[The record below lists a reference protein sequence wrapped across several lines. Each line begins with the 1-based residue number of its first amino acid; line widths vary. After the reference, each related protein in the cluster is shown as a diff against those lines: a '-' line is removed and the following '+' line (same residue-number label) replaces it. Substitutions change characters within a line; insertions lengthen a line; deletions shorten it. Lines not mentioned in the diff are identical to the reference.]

1 MAAKFGTSGL
11 RGLVEELDDGTAAA
25 YTIAFLR
32 HLKASGL
39 IAEGD
44 PVFVG
49 QDLRPSSAEIAAQC
63 MAAIEDEKLDPVD
76 CGALPTPAL
85 AIHAMARKAASIMI
99 TGSHIPADRNGVKFY
114 RPDGEIDKDDE
125 AAMIASVGD
134 VDKAALR
141 WTPHHKPTDEEAQA
155 RANFVAR
162 YAGFLAE
169 GCLVGRRIGIYEHS
183 SVIRSVLSDILAP
196 SGAEIIPVGHS
207 ETFIPVDTEA
217 VSDQTRAR
225 IRVWVER
232 YGLDAL
238 VSADGDGDRPLV
250 ADETGEVVRGDVLGL
265 VVARLLEAD
274 SIVTPVTSNSGI
286 EARVEAGVRR
296 TKVGSP
302 YVIADM
308 AAAGDAGA
316 ERVIGFEANG
326 GVLTGSKI
334 AFGKAELSA
343 LPTRDS
349 VLPIVSALAVSLG
362 SGLTLSALV
371 EGLAL
376 PVAASGRIEN
386 FATEKGKA
394 LVAILS
400 SDEAERGDFLAP
412 IGSAVFVDTK
422 DGLRMT
428 LADGRILHLRP
439 SGNAPEMR
447 IYSEA
452 ATEDDALA
460 LIEATRDRIMSS

>member
-11 RGLVEELDDGTAAA
+11 RGLVGELDDGTAAA
-25 YTIAFLR
+25 YTTAFLR
-32 HLKASGL
+32 HLRASGS
-39 IAEGD
+39 IADGD

-49 QDLRPSSAEIAAQC
+49 QDLRPSSAEIAAHC
-63 MAAIEDEKLDPVD
+63 MAAIEDEKLEPVD
-76 CGALPTPAL
+76 CGTLPTPAL
-85 AIHAMARKAASIMI
+85 AVHAMARKAASIMI

-114 RPDGEIDKDDE
+114 RPDGEIDKGDE
-125 AAMIASVGD
+125 AAMTASVET

-141 WTPHHKPTDEEAQA
+141 WTAHHKPAEEEAGA
-155 RANFVAR
+155 RAGFVAR
-162 YAGFLAE
+162 YRGFLAE
-169 GCLVGRRIGIYEHS
+169 GCLAGRRIGIYEHS
-183 SVIRSVLSDILAP
+183 SVIRSVLADILAP
-196 SGAEIIPVGHS
+196 TGAEIVPVGHS

-250 ADETGEVVRGDVLGL
+250 ADEKGAVIRGDVLGL
-265 VVARLLEAD
+265 VVSRLLEAD
-274 SIVTPVTSNSGI
+274 AVITPVTSNSGI
-286 EARVEAGVRR
+286 ETRVDARTRR

-302 YVIADM
+302 YVIAEM
-308 AAAGDAGA
+308 AAAAGDGA
-316 ERVIGFEANG
+316 RRIVGFEANG
-326 GVLTGSKI
+326 GVLTGSPFT
-334 AFGKAELSA
+334 FGKAELSA

-349 VLPIVSALAVSLG
+349 VLPILAMLAVSLG
-362 SGLTLSALV
+362 SRLALSALV

-386 FATEKGKA
+386 FPTGKGKA
-394 LVAILS
+394 LVASLS
-400 SDEAERGDFLAP
+400 GDETARADFLAP
-412 IGSAVFVDTK
+412 IGEVASFDMT

-447 IYSEA
+447 VYAEA
-452 ATEDDALA
+452 ATQADAEA
-460 LIEATRDRIMSS
+460 LISAASERILTA